1 MAAAAL
7 RRWLSP
13 ERDSRVLL
21 ALVLLVAVC
30 VRVGWIAYV
39 NVDPEDGR
47 LDDSLFYYRVARALA
62 AGDGYLD
69 PFLGEPTT
77 GWPPAYTSLL
87 ALSFVVLRDTLIA
100 TKVLNV
106 ALAAGAVW
114 LTYLL
119 GRRLFDTRV
128 GLVSA
133 FVIAIFPSYVYLSTL
148 AMAENLFVPLFLLV
162 LLLIVGRGLAAGV
175 APNAARSLALGA
187 TIALAALTRA
197 EGIWLFLP
205 AVVVWAVASR
215 DRTAAARSVC
225 LVLVGAGIVFT
236 PWTVRN
242 VVQLGEFTVVRETS
256 SGTIA
261 IGLHPGYRAYSGFI
275 TPEPKPTLSD
285 DWRIYRNDP
294 DELLTLLRHKMRDLY
309 RDDGGTASWVRGGS
323 GKFAL
328 SIPETQR
335 LQAAANAAYFGL
347 GIIAVTSLA
356 LLALAR
362 DRRAWFCAGVLLTW
376 TLGFALLTPESRYHL
391 PLMPLMA
398 ILAAALPAAAGRAV
412 VDRAAFARHWH
423 LRPLATVATTVTAGA
438 LVAAL
443 TLGLGLRG
451 IVGEWKAPEIA
462 VRSASLGQP
471 LTMDDLEITVRGFE
485 LVPALGDTPAPPG
498 RAWLLVE
505 ASVRNLGIAEIL
517 LFGSIQAA
525 VEDGADNSYVQQ
537 IDASPALPL
546 DGTLLPGETLA
557 ATAAYDVPAGAS
569 GLQFVFKS
577 VGTPEEGRWPLQ

>member
-1 MAAAAL
+1 MPAAAL

-13 ERDSRVLL
+13 ARDSRVLL
-21 ALVLLVAVC
+21 ALVLLIAIC

-39 NVDPEDGR
+39 NVDPLDGR
-47 LDDSLFYYRVARALA
+47 LDDSVFYYRVARALA

-69 PFLGEPTT
+69 PFLGEQTT

-87 ALSFVVLRDTLIA
+87 ALSFVMLRDSLIA
-100 TKVLNV
+100 MKIVNV
-106 ALAAGAVW
+106 ALAAVTVV

-119 GRRLFDTRV
+119 GRRLFDARV
-128 GLVSA
+128 GLISA
-133 FVIAIFPSYVYLSTL
+133 SLIAIFPSYVYLSTI

-162 LLLIVGRGLAAGV
+162 LLLIVSWGLATPV
-175 APNAARSLALGA
+175 APNPCRSLVLGA

-197 EGIWLFLP
+197 EGVWLFLP

-225 LVLVGAGIVFT
+225 LVLVAAAIVFT

-242 VVQLGEFTVVRETS
+242 LVQLGEFTVVRETS

-261 IGLHPGYRAYSGFI
+261 IGLHPNYRAYVGFI
-275 TPEPKPTLSD
+275 TPEAKPTLSD

-294 DELLTLLRHKMRDLY
+294 DELLTLLRHKMRDFY
-309 RDDGGTASWVRGGS
+309 RDDAGTATWVRSAPGG
-323 GKFAL
+323 FAL
-328 SIPETQR
+328 SVQETQR
-335 LQAAANAAYFGL
+335 WQVVANAAYFGL
-347 GIIAVTSLA
+347 GIVAASALA

-412 VDRAAFARHWH
+412 VDRAAIGRHWR
-423 LRPLATVATTVTAGA
+423 LRPLATVATAVTAGA

-462 VRSASLGQP
+462 ARSASLGRS
-471 LTMDDLEITVRGFE
+471 LTFGDLDITVRSFE

-505 ASVRNLGIAEIL
+505 AGARNLGVAEIF
-517 LFGSIQAA
+517 LFGSIQAV
-525 VEDGADNSYVQQ
+525 VEDGAGNSYAQNV
-537 IDASPALPL
+537 DASPALPL
-546 DGTLLPGETLA
+546 DGALPPGETLA
-557 ATAAYDVPAGAS
+557 ATAAYDVPADAS